1 MNMLMDRWVE
11 RWMKGGYMDPQVNSE
26 GGDRQIDGRMNE
38 HVIGWVDR
46 SMDRR
51 VDGWIRVC
59 VHSSFL

>member
-1 MNMLMDRWVE
+1 MDQ
-11 RWMKGGYMDPQVNSE
+11 QVNSE